1 MIDLILVGA
10 PTTLFALKIQ
20 VDMGKDVAPHDYP
33 RQAVVA
39 IGWFE
44 IFGYY
49 FEALLP
55 FVPGKAFG
63 PQGELVKKYILISK
77 HAAINVANAIKNNI
91 MIGYHIVGMLSS
103 SFQPKDAVEET
114 PTTVAQL

>member
-20 VDMGKDVAPHDYP
+20 VDMGKDVAPHDNP

-103 SFQPKDAVEET
+103 SFQPKDAIEET
-114 PTTVAQL
+114 PKAGQA